1 MPITNAQIVNF
12 SNQKA
17 RVFADSLEQTYQT
30 AKRFQQEY
38 EAIGGDAAIV
48 DTTDVIVDG
57 SESDGRKTITA
68 RQARALKASADQ
80 IVTWF
85 EAGTPSRISQIQK
98 ISVNGQAR
106 F

>member
-12 SNQKA
+12 SNTKA
-17 RVFADSLEQTYQT
+17 RVFADSLEQVYQT

-38 EAIGGDAAIV
+38 EAIGGDNAIADAA
-48 DTTDVIVDG
+48 DVIVDG
-57 SESDGRKTITA
+57 SETDGRKPINA
-68 RQARALKASADQ
+68 RQARALKTSADQ

-85 EAGTPSRISQIQK
+85 EAGTPSRISQVQR